1 MDASDPVSFLDLLRV
16 IYLASSLRRFVGE
29 GGGPKFIAVFRL
41 KHVKVLSLLF
51 LERLDFQPDG
61 RVRWLT
67 FWCKV

>member
-16 IYLASSLRRFVGE
+16 IYLASSLRRIM
-29 GGGPKFIAVFRL
+29 GGANSIAVCRL
-41 KHVKVLSLLF
+41 KHAKVLSLLF